1 MPRLPVIVG
10 FGGVNPAGRSSFHH
24 GYRRLVIDSLTNTD
38 AEKTYKSLAGLMNM
52 EYGESLS
59 SDQKKYILEHSLIRK
74 IESAA
79 FDCDEVSWN
88 KRMLVTPS
96 SDGAISFISK
106 TRSLPD
112 FTPEGWQVIDL
123 GDGTS
128 RVNINSQTE
137 FLTPTTR
144 RAPVQAAGQ
153 LPTGFNPG
161 NLYQAR
167 SHPRGLQL
175 SVYGASDALLST
187 GVDWETI
194 CSKVA
199 PDEVSVYAGSAM
211 GQLDQ
216 DGHGGMLGGRHN
228 DKRTTSKHC
237 PFGLAEMPADFIN
250 AYVLGSVGNTGTYV
264 GACASFLYNLRQAVS
279 DIQTGAA
286 RVVMVGNSEAPVLSD
301 VMDGYT
307 AMGALATDQALM
319 NLDGTSTPD
328 YRRSSRPFSS
338 NCGFTMGESSQ
349 YIMLV
354 DDDLAIE
361 LGATVYGA
369 VSDVFVNAD
378 GFKKSIASPGVG
390 NYITMAKAMAA
401 ARSLLGEQSIRERSY
416 VQAHG
421 TSTPQNRVTE
431 SHILNETAKVF
442 GIKRWPVAAIKAYL
456 GHSLAVSAGD
466 QLMATLGLW
475 EHGILPGIATID
487 HIADDVFQSN
497 LQLGSQ
503 HAEVGPKGMD
513 STILNAKGFGGNNA
527 SATILAPHIVNQML
541 EKKHGRKAIKSHLA
555 KNEGVKEKAK
565 AYDESAILGEALPI
579 YKFNHNVVSGEEI
592 TLTDSSIS
600 IPGYAN
606 DIFLPTSS
614 IYGELL
620 DR

>member
-1 MPRLPVIVG
+1 MPRLPVIIG

-24 GYRRLVIDSLTNTD
+24 GYRRLVMDALTNAD
-38 AEKTYKSLAGLMNM
+38 SEKTYRSLAALMKM

-59 SDQKKYILEHSLIRK
+59 SDQKKYILAHSLIRR
-74 IESAA
+74 IEGAA
-79 FDCDEVSWN
+79 FDCNEVVWN
-88 KRMLVTPS
+88 KRMLVSPS

-112 FTPEGWQVIDL
+112 VVPEGWQVIDL

-128 RVNINSQTE
+128 RVNIDRKTE

-161 NLYQAR
+161 DLYQAR

-175 SVYGASDALLST
+175 SIYGASDALLST

-199 PDEVSVYAGSAM
+199 PDEISVYAGSAM

-216 DGHGGMLGGRHN
+216 DGHGGMLGGRYN
-228 DKRTTSKHC
+228 DKRTTSKNC

-286 RVVMVGNSEAPVLSD
+286 RVVMVGNSEAPVVSD

-354 DDDLAIE
+354 DDELAME

-369 VSDVFVNAD
+369 VSDVFVSAD
-378 GFKKSIASPGVG
+378 GFKKSISSPGVG
-390 NYITMAKAMAA
+390 NYITMAKSMAA

-421 TSTPQNRVTE
+421 TSTPQNRVSE

-442 GIKRWPVAAIKAYL
+442 GIKNWPVAAIKAYL

-475 EHGILPGIATID
+475 EHGILPGIGTID
-487 HIADDVFQSN
+487 HIADDVFDSN
-497 LQLGSQ
+497 LQLGSE
-503 HAEVGPKGMD
+503 HIEVGPEGMD

-527 SATILAPHIVNQML
+527 SATILAPHIVNRML
-541 EKKHGRKAIKSHLA
+541 EKKHGKKAIKSHLA
-555 KNEGVKEKAK
+555 KNEAVREKAK
-565 AYDESAILGEALPI
+565 AYDESAMLGEALPI
-579 YKFNHNVVSGEEI
+579 YKFNHNVVSGEDI
-592 TLTDSSIS
+592 TLTDSNIS
-600 IPGYAN
+600 IPGYGN
-606 DIFLPTSS
+606 DISLPTSS
-614 IYGELL
+614 IYSDLL
-620 DR
+620 DS

>member
-1 MPRLPVIVG
+1 LFCEFNMPRLPVIVG

-250 AYVLGSVGNTGTYV
+250 AYVLGSVGNT
-264 GACASFLYNLRQAVS
+264 
-279 DIQTGAA
+279 
-286 RVVMVGNSEAPVLSD
+286 
-301 VMDGYT
+301 
-307 AMGALATDQALM
+307 
-319 NLDGTSTPD
+319 
-328 YRRSSRPFSS
+328 
-338 NCGFTMGESSQ
+338 
-349 YIMLV
+349 
-354 DDDLAIE
+354 
-361 LGATVYGA
+361 
-369 VSDVFVNAD
+369 
-378 GFKKSIASPGVG
+378 
-390 NYITMAKAMAA
+390 
-401 ARSLLGEQSIRERSY
+401 
-416 VQAHG
+416 
-421 TSTPQNRVTE
+421 
-431 SHILNETAKVF
+431 
-442 GIKRWPVAAIKAYL
+442 
-456 GHSLAVSAGD
+456 
-466 QLMATLGLW
+466 
-475 EHGILPGIATID
+475 
-487 HIADDVFQSN
+487 
-497 LQLGSQ
+497 
-503 HAEVGPKGMD
+503 
-513 STILNAKGFGGNNA
+513 
-527 SATILAPHIVNQML
+527 
-541 EKKHGRKAIKSHLA
+541 
-555 KNEGVKEKAK
+555 
-565 AYDESAILGEALPI
+565 
-579 YKFNHNVVSGEEI
+579 
-592 TLTDSSIS
+592 
-600 IPGYAN
+600 
-606 DIFLPTSS
+606 
-614 IYGELL
+614 
-620 DR
+620 